1 MKNILF
7 LFGIVFLLVGCSASE
22 RLNRKFVRVNKEQ
35 LRRVVEDT
43 TFLNLKGDF
52 YAIPQLLWDNKD
64 IYERALWRLESR
76 VRIEKNRFV
85 WDFKSADEM
94 HISQDLYNY
103 IVSRWKRF
111 NERLDKGKENI
122 MITSLGHWI
131 IR

>member
-64 IYERALWRLESR
+64 IYE
-76 VRIEKNRFV
+76 
-85 WDFKSADEM
+85 
-94 HISQDLYNY
+94 
-103 IVSRWKRF
+103 
-111 NERLDKGKENI
+111 
-122 MITSLGHWI
+122 
-131 IR
+131 

>member
-1 MKNILF
+1 
-7 LFGIVFLLVGCSASE
+7 
-22 RLNRKFVRVNKEQ
+22 
-35 LRRVVEDT
+35 
-43 TFLNLKGDF
+43 
-52 YAIPQLLWDNKD
+52 
-64 IYERALWRLESR
+64 
-76 VRIEKNRFV
+76 
-85 WDFKSADEM
+85 M